1 MSFVGWVDRIIIFRH
16 VLTNKRQIYCD
27 GMALKKME
35 KLASSYSVIKFI
47 PQTIAE
53 LTLVSSEVKI

>member
-1 MSFVGWVDRIIIFRH
+1 
-16 VLTNKRQIYCD
+16 
-27 GMALKKME
+27 MALKKME